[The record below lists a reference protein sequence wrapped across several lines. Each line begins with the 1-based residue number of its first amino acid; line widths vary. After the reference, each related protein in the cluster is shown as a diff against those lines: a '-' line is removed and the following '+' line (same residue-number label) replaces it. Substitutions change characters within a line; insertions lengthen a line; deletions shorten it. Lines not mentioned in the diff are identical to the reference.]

1 MNIPTEEEID
11 QYNMRTMSE
20 TGDENPAEDDLTKY
34 DLPKNRRNKTM
45 RYGLKEVADVIFFDV
60 GTKRPVLIFDTLK
73 VSNIENASEST
84 EATGGKGNSPL
95 VSWDYGR
102 TATLTMQDALLSD
115 QSLAMLAGT
124 EVKDAK
130 TAGVKVTRH
139 DVVVAGADGAV
150 TLSHEP
156 VGAVTAFDNTAGSL
170 GDAVEITGTGVEY
183 TGATEGQKLV
193 VFYETDAPEGA
204 TVVTFSSDKFP
215 AIYRVV
221 GTSLVRDEDGMD
233 HPFQFVIPRAKLQ
246 SGFTFTMDPENV
258 STFDFNLQVLVEAGT
273 RKLYD
278 IVRL

>member
-1 MNIPTEEEID
+1 M
-11 QYNMRTMSE
+11 
-20 TGDENPAEDDLTKY
+20 
-34 DLPKNRRNKTM
+34 
-45 RYGLKEVADVIFFDV
+45 
-60 GTKRPVLIFDTLK
+60 
-73 VSNIENASEST
+73 SNIENASEST

-115 QSLAMLAGT
+115 QSLAMLAGN
-124 EVKDAK
+124 EIKDAK
-130 TAGVKVTRH
+130 EEGVKITRHEIVTAGEGGVVELSYEPSGTVK
-139 DVVVAGADGAV
+139 AY
-150 TLSHEP
+150 
-156 VGAVTAFDNTAGSL
+156 DNTDGSL
-170 GDAVEITGTGVEY
+170 GEEAGESEAEGKSHTFAEAETGQRL
-183 TGATEGQKLV
+183 A

-204 TVVTFSSDKFP
+204 TLITFASDKFP
-215 AIYRVV
+215 SIYKVV

-278 IVRL
+278 VIRL